1 MSEPEQV
8 HVVDDDASTRRSLAR
23 LLGGAGYRVALYA
36 TAEELLAA
44 AGPALAGCILLDLRL
59 PGASGLEAQER
70 LAERGCTTPVVFLT
84 GHGDVA
90 ASVRAMK
97 RGALDF
103 LQKPVAAD
111 ELFAAVAAALRRDAA
126 ARRQDAGLAVLRAAA
141 ASLSDRQREVW
152 LRVVRGAAEQAD
164 RPRPGR
170 QRAHGEAAP
179 RACHAEAGRTVHGRP
194 RADRGTPRTLR
205 GLGLRGFTKGNLPRP
220 ATIDHAARPKCR
232 LSLRSTPARRGRPT
246 SCCIGSA
253 SRGRSPGSPSA
264 TGISSRTL
272 NRVTRREAGLSPMAL
287 LRRAR
292 LAQAR
297 LDLECRTGHH
307 GDEGRPGL
315 RLHAPRA
322 LLAGLR
328 EAVRRAAVCD
338 AAAGPPQAVGRVG

>member
-1 MSEPEQV
+1 VSELEQV

-44 AGPALAGCILLDLRL
+44 AGPALVGCILLDLRL

-126 ARRQDAGLAVLRAAA
+126 ARRQDAGLAVLRTAA

-152 LRVVRGAAEQAD
+152 LRVVRGQLNKQVAHDLGVSERMVKLHRALAMRKLGARSTADLVRIAE
-164 RPRPGR
+164 R
-170 QRAHGEAAP
+170 
-179 RACHAEAGRTVHGRP
+179 
-194 RADRGTPRTLR
+194 
-205 GLGLRGFTKGNLPRP
+205 LGLS
-220 ATIDHAARPKCR
+220 A
-232 LSLRSTPARRGRPT
+232 
-246 SCCIGSA
+246 GS
-253 SRGRSPGSPSA
+253 
-264 TGISSRTL
+264 
-272 NRVTRREAGLSPMAL
+272 
-287 LRRAR
+287 
-292 LAQAR
+292 
-297 LDLECRTGHH
+297 D
-307 GDEGRPGL
+307 
-315 RLHAPRA
+315 
-322 LLAGLR
+322 
-328 EAVRRAAVCD
+328 
-338 AAAGPPQAVGRVG
+338 